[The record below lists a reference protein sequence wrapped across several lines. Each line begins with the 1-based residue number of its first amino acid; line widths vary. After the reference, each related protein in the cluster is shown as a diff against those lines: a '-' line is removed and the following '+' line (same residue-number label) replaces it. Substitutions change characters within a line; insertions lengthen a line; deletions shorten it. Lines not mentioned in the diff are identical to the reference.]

1 MSYQFELDPIYEK
14 IFQAAEHLLAEVGD
28 GFTMAQLTDK
38 ANVSRAT
45 IYRRVGNKESLLT
58 HLAEV
63 RGADISTLPNI
74 RTRILQGARQLF
86 GRTGFSQATMEQIA
100 EEAGVGVATVYRHFG
115 DKESLLQAFVDK
127 ISPKTAIATITVH
140 PTADVAADLTAIAR
154 TILPFFYE
162 NRDILRLSFSGSLAE
177 QAYLEELRSGS
188 DRTLYRLT
196 DYFRVQK
203 ENGRIQTDDDPE
215 HIALAYIGVIFAFS
229 LMGPVHY
236 GTTLDDPEK
245 TAQFISN
252 LFLRGLQ

>member
-1 MSYQFELDPIYEK
+1 MSYQAELDPIDEQ
-14 IFQAAEHLLAEVGD
+14 IFQAAEHLLTEVGD
-28 GFTMAQLTDK
+28 SFTMAQLTDK

-63 RGADISTLPNI
+63 RGADITTLPDI
-74 RTRILQGARQLF
+74 RTRILLGARQLF

-115 DKESLLQAFVDK
+115 DKESLLRAFIDEV
-127 ISPKTAIATITVH
+127 SPKTAVATITVH
-140 PTADVAADLTAIAR
+140 PTADVAADLTAIAQ
-154 TILPFFYE
+154 TILPFFYK

-177 QAYLEELRSGS
+177 QEYLEQLRSGS
-188 DRTLYRLT
+188 DRTLHRLT
-196 DYFRVQK
+196 DYFQVQK
-203 ENGRIQTDDDPE
+203 ENGRIQTDDDPYD
-215 HIALAYIGVIFAFS
+215 IALAFIGVLFAFA

-236 GTTLDDPEK
+236 GTTLADPDK
-245 TAQFISN
+245 TAHFIGN